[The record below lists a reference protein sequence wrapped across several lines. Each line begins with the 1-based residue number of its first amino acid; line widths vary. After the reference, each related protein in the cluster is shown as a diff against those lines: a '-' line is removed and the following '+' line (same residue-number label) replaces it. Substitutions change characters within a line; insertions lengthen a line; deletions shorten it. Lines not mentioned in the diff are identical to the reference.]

1 LLCDTN
7 QDNELANQIAEDV
20 KGSDDWRYNNH
31 LSGRF
36 AKVSRGAT
44 ALNEVWRLAA

>member
-7 QDNELANQIAEDV
+7 QDNELANQIAEAV
-20 KGSDDWRYNNH
+20 KGTDDWRYNVP

-36 AKVSRGAT
+36 AKSQP
-44 ALNEVWRLAA
+44 